1 MAKGDGSITQR
12 GRGSWRVRISAG
24 FEPTTGK
31 RRYVTATVRGTK
43 ADARRERDRLRAE
56 VEGGLK
62 VDARNVT
69 LSEFIPIWAD
79 AKRTSGK
86 IMEETLKGYLSVLK
100 HAEELLGGVPLRKID
115 APMVEAVCADV
126 RAKGLSG
133 TTSHNVHMLLKS
145 VFNKACDYGYATRN
159 PCNKV
164 DSPKANEPD
173 RRSLTPQEASR
184 LLDRLDESEEKAYR
198 ELADKERRM
207 LDRGKAFGRSYVKG
221 VSSVSQTMAVRIGL
235 ATGAR
240 LSEVLALQWRCVDLE
255 SGQVSICR
263 ALKKDGALK
272 EPKTAAG
279 TRTASVDRK
288 TVGHL
293 ARWKARQAAELAKFG
308 IRQTP
313 ETPVCCSTTGGFINI
328 SNFERWWRS
337 FRDGNGFEGLR
348 FHELRHTQA
357 TLLLG
362 SGVDVKTVQARLG
375 HADASITLNWYA
387 HAMPGN
393 DRQAAD
399 LLAAIMEHPEKAA
412 RTA

>member
-1 MAKGDGSITQR
+1 MRFSARIPIGTNANGAVTRIS
-12 GRGSWRVRISAG
+12 RGSWRVRISAG

-62 VDARNVT
+62 VDAQNVT

-145 VFNKACDYGYATRN
+145 VFNKACDYGYVTRN

-207 LDRGKAFGRSYVKG
+207 LEE
-221 VSSVSQTMAVRIGL
+221 M
-235 ATGAR
+235 
-240 LSEVLALQWRCVDLE
+240 
-255 SGQVSICR
+255 
-263 ALKKDGALK
+263 
-272 EPKTAAG
+272 KTA
-279 TRTASVDRK
+279 
-288 TVGHL
+288 
-293 ARWKARQAAELAKFG
+293 
-308 IRQTP
+308 
-313 ETPVCCSTTGGFINI
+313 CSQE
-328 SNFERWWRS
+328 SLS
-337 FRDGNGFEGLR
+337 
-348 FHELRHTQA
+348 
-357 TLLLG
+357 
-362 SGVDVKTVQARLG
+362 
-375 HADASITLNWYA
+375 
-387 HAMPGN
+387 
-393 DRQAAD
+393 
-399 LLAAIMEHPEKAA
+399 
-412 RTA
+412 